1 MTDLFTPLTL
11 PCGAVLP
18 NRICKAAMEENLAE
32 QPGQLPGPAL
42 HNLYRNWAAGG
53 AGLILT
59 GNVMVD
65 PTAMTGPGGVVLQ
78 RSTFDDAQ
86 AKLCFK
92 RWAQAGTSGAG
103 KFVMQI
109 SHPGRQVYSSLY
121 DSGLGTPAVAPS
133 DTQVEIK
140 GLKGMFAAARA
151 LTAAEID
158 TLVTRFA
165 DTAAAAQA
173 CGFDGVQIH
182 AAHGYLVSQF
192 LSLLVNKRE
201 DEYGG
206 NLENRARFLMKIID
220 AVRAKTRA
228 DFIVGVKLN
237 SSDFQ
242 RGGFDTDDAR
252 AVVAMLNHKAVDF
265 IEFSGGSYESA
276 AMAGHS
282 ADGRVTRSMERE
294 LYFAEFVE
302 DLARAAKPAI
312 MVTGG
317 VTRRETANYALSIKG
332 VDMVGIARAMAANP
346 DIPLDWRAGENLTT
360 SIPLSRLK
368 HPAFNS
374 LVGMSM
380 TKAQMRAASQN
391 KSVPL
396 SPNGFMATLK
406 GQIEK
411 AKQTKRYKAWR
422 GD

>member
-1 MTDLFTPLTL
+1 MTQLFTPVKL
-11 PCGAVLP
+11 PNGAILP

-32 QPGQLPGPAL
+32 QPGQLPGAAL
-42 HNLYRNWAAGG
+42 HKLYRNWASGG

-78 RSTFDDAQ
+78 ASTFDDAQ
-86 AKLCFK
+86 AKSSFEA
-92 RWAQAGTSGAG
+92 WAKAGTSGQG

-109 SHPGRQVYSSLY
+109 SHPGRQVYSSQ
-121 DSGLGTPAVAPS
+121 GTPAVAPS

-151 LTAAEID
+151 LSVAEIK

-165 DTAAAAQA
+165 DTADAAQA

-192 LSLLVNKRE
+192 LSPLVNKRE

-206 NLENRARFLMKIID
+206 SLDNRARFLMEIID
-220 AVRAKTRA
+220 AVRAKA
-228 DFIVGVKLN
+228 GKDFILGVKLN

-242 RGGFDTDDAR
+242 RGGFDTDDAK
-252 AVVAMLNHKAVDF
+252 AVVEMLNSKPIDF

-282 ADGRVTRSMERE
+282 ADGRVSRSAERE
-294 LYFAEFVE
+294 LYFADFVE
-302 DLARAAKPAI
+302 DLAKTAKAVV

-317 VTRRETANYALSIKG
+317 VTRRETAKYALSIEG

-346 DIPLDWRAGENLTT
+346 HLPDDWHDRRNLET
-360 SIPLSRLK
+360 SIPLSNLK
-368 HPAFNS
+368 NPAFNS

-380 TKAQMRAASQN
+380 TKAQMRATSLG
-391 KSVPL
+391 KSVPVK
-396 SPNGFMATLK
+396 PNGILATLK

-411 AKQTKRYKAWR
+411 AKQTKRYKAWLNS
-422 GD
+422 

>member
-1 MTDLFTPLTL
+1 MTQLFTPVTL
-11 PCGAVLP
+11 PNGVVLP
-18 NRICKAAMEENLAE
+18 NRMCKAAMEENLAE
-32 QPGQLPGPAL
+32 QPGQLPGAAL
-42 HNLYRNWAAGG
+42 HNLYRSWAAGG

-65 PTAMTGPGGVVLQ
+65 PAAMTGPGGVVLQ
-78 RSTFDDAQ
+78 ASTFDDAN
-86 AKLCFK
+86 ARKAFEAL
-92 RWAQAGTSGAG
+92 AQAGTSGKG

-121 DSGLGTPAVAPS
+121 KGKGGTPAVAPS

-151 LTAAEID
+151 LTVPEIK
-158 TLVTRFA
+158 TLVARFA
-165 DTAAAAQA
+165 DTAGAAQA

-182 AAHGYLVSQF
+182 AAHGYLLSQF
-192 LSLLVNKRE
+192 LSPLVNKRE

-206 NLENRARFLMKIID
+206 SLENRARFIMEIID
-220 AVRAKTRA
+220 AVRAKTGK
-228 DFIVGVKLN
+228 DFIVGIKLN

-252 AVVAMLNHKAVDF
+252 AVVDMLNSKPVDF

-282 ADGRVTRSMERE
+282 ADGRVSRIAERE

-302 DLARAAKPAI
+302 DLAKTAKAI
-312 MVTGG
+312 VMVTGG
-317 VTRRETANYALSIKG
+317 VTQRETAQYALSIDG

-346 DIPLDWRAGENLTT
+346 NIPKDWKAGEKLVTQV
-360 SIPLSRLK
+360 PLSNLK
-368 HPAFNS
+368 NPAFNS

-380 TKAQMRAASQN
+380 TKAQMRAASQG
-391 KSVPL
+391 KAVPA
-396 SPNGFMATLK
+396 SPNGILATLK
-406 GQIEK
+406 GQVEK
-411 AKQTKRYKAWR
+411 AKQTKRYKAWLER
-422 GD
+422 

>member
-1 MTDLFTPLTL
+1 MTKLFTPVTL
-11 PCGAVLP
+11 PSGAVLP

-32 QPGQLPGPAL
+32 QPGQLPGTAL

-65 PTAMTGPGGVVLQ
+65 PAAMTGPGGVVLQ
-78 RSTFDDAQ
+78 ASTCDDAN
-86 AKLCFK
+86 ARHAFETLA
-92 RWAQAGTSGAG
+92 RAGTSGRG

-109 SHPGRQVYSSLY
+109 SHPGRQVYSSQ
-121 DSGLGTPAVAPS
+121 GTPAVAPS

-151 LTAAEID
+151 LTSSEIK
-158 TLVTRFA
+158 TLITRFA
-165 DTAAAAQA
+165 DTAGAAQN

-182 AAHGYLVSQF
+182 AAHGYLLSQF
-192 LSLLVNKRE
+192 LSPLVNKRR

-206 NLENRARFLMKIID
+206 NLKNRARFLMEIID
-220 AVRAKTRA
+220 AVRAKTGD

-252 AVVAMLNHKAVDF
+252 TVVDMLNGKPVDF

-282 ADGRVTRSMERE
+282 ADGRVSRSAERE
-294 LYFAEFVE
+294 LYFADFVE
-302 DLARAAKPAI
+302 GLAKTAKAVV

-317 VTRRETANYALSIKG
+317 VTRRETADYALAIEG

-346 DIPLDWRAGENLTT
+346 NIPKDWETGEKLAT
-360 SIPLSRLK
+360 SIPLSNLK
-368 HPAFNS
+368 NPAFNS

-380 TKAQMRAASQN
+380 TKAQMRAASQD
-391 KSVPL
+391 KPVPAA
-396 SPNGFMATLK
+396 PNGILATLK

-411 AKQTKRYKAWR
+411 AKQTKRYKAWLER
-422 GD
+422 